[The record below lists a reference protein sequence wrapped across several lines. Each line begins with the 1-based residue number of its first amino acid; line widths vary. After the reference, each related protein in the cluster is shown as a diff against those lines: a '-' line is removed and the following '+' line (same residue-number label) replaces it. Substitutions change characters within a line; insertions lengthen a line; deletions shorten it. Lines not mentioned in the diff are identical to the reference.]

1 MKKLLLIIVLLAVST
16 ATLGWIRYGGGE
28 PYPNLSSTPLL
39 NQSTLEE
46 VLQYPEPLGNVAVA
60 DGSRVFFT
68 IHSEARPSGNKLL
81 EFVDGASEPWPDG
94 KAQQTL
100 FDTPLGVVADRL
112 GRLWVI
118 DHGNHGIRQPRL
130 LGFDIETGSLIADE
144 RFNNII
150 APKGSFLQDLA
161 VSPDGNTIV
170 ITDSSYWRK
179 SPALIVYDVESGST
193 RRVLERHASVSAE
206 HYVIESNNR
215 EMSFLGG
222 IVTMRG
228 GVNGVAVNDE
238 WVYFG
243 AISGSGL
250 YRVPLKDLTTR
261 YLPDSQLAAAVEF
274 YATKPLSD
282 GFAVDTDGTIYV
294 TDVEHNAIYRFGR
307 DRKARTL
314 IQSESIRWP
323 EGIALSPDGW
333 LYVTDSALPDVVL
346 NSGET
351 IKAKGP
357 FRMHR
362 FWPRAAGAAT
372 GEAPR
377 PDGPPE
383 T

>member
-46 VLQYPEPLGNVAVA
+46 VLQYAEPLGNVAVA
-60 DGSRVFFT
+60 DGSRIFFT
-68 IHSEARPSGNKLL
+68 VHSEARPSGNKLL

-94 KAQQTL
+94 RAQQTL
-100 FDTPLGVVADRL
+100 LDTPLGVVADRK

-144 RFNNII
+144 RFNDII

-161 VSPDGNTIV
+161 VSPDGKTIV
-170 ITDSSYWRK
+170 IGDSSYWRK

-206 HYVIESNNR
+206 RYVIESNNR

-228 GVNGVAVNDE
+228 GVNGVAIDDE

-250 YRVPLKDLTTR
+250 YRVPLEDLTTR

-282 GFAVDTDGTIYV
+282 GFAVDGDGTVYV
-294 TDVEHNAIYRFGR
+294 TDVEHNAIYRFGK

-333 LYVTDSALPDVVL
+333 LYVTDSALTDVVL

-362 FWPRAAGAAT
+362 FRPRVSSTAT
-372 GEAPR
+372 DKDSGPGES
-377 PDGPPE
+377 PE